1 MVPAP
6 LYLQELVYRVLQR
19 EQYARL
25 CAIGFTI

>member
-25 CAIGFTI
+25 RASTI